1 MNGTHLNPTVA
12 QPRGR
17 GKEGNRGG
25 GQIGVRSQPK
35 RGRMEEVGGESWR
48 ISLAVWSWRIRGVL
62 PEITLPSV
70 GLDILSLSLVSPIA
84 LAMDSELLSFC
95 PDTILPTKTL

>member
-1 MNGTHLNPTVA
+1 
-12 QPRGR
+12 
-17 GKEGNRGG
+17 
-25 GQIGVRSQPK
+25 
-35 RGRMEEVGGESWR
+35 MEEVGGESWR